1 MYNTKRIAWRAYK
14 KGYHTGE
21 SIKWF
26 SYFHSIL
33 TGACFTF
40 FIGLFSVP
48 PVNISNSFP
57 LWWATLGFAISTLLN
72 TGFSLFYIFASGERE
87 FIFELHSYSKVGNLL
102 IITSLAL
109 PVISF
114 IMLLFYYST
123 HIGVIIL
130 FVTAIILL
138 IIKRMFSEIKS
149 TKDKIEKKKLW
160 SIENEKF
167 DDYDTICE
175 HYDFP
180 IFTPEEQTQRNIEFY
195 FLIKINKIIKNFQD
209 SNPQIDNMDNIDFF
223 NNELLSIIHEMY
235 NSRNFHPGILSK
247 KTKELILLTMTDN
260 NELNKEKIAEELTK
274 LNEYIENRLYNLK

>member
-72 TGFSLFYIFASGERE
+72 TGFSLFYIFASDERE

-149 TKDKIEKKKLW
+149 TKDKIEKRKLW
-160 SIENEKF
+160 SIENDKF

-175 HYDFP
+175 QYDFP

-195 FLIKINKIIKNFQD
+195 FIIKICKIIKNFQD
-209 SNPQIDNMDNIDFF
+209 NNPQIDNMGNIDF
-223 NNELLSIIHEMY
+223 
-235 NSRNFHPGILSK
+235 
-247 KTKELILLTMTDN
+247 LIANCSTFFMKCIT
-260 NELNKEKIAEELTK
+260 A
-274 LNEYIENRLYNLK
+274 

>member
-72 TGFSLFYIFASGERE
+72 TGFSLFYIFASDERE

-114 IMLLFYYST
+114 IMLLF
-123 HIGVIIL
+123 
-130 FVTAIILL
+130 LL
-138 IIKRMFSEIKS
+138 LHTYWRNYFICHDHHFI
-149 TKDKIEKKKLW
+149 DNKK
-160 SIENEKF
+160 NVF
-167 DDYDTICE
+167 RD
-175 HYDFP
+175 
-180 IFTPEEQTQRNIEFY
+180 
-195 FLIKINKIIKNFQD
+195 KINK
-209 SNPQIDNMDNIDFF
+209 
-223 NNELLSIIHEMY
+223 
-235 NSRNFHPGILSK
+235 G
-247 KTKELILLTMTDN
+247 
-260 NELNKEKIAEELTK
+260 
-274 LNEYIENRLYNLK
+274 

>member
-1 MYNTKRIAWRAYK
+1 MYNTKQIAWRAYK

-40 FIGLFSVP
+40 FIGLFSVN
-48 PVNISNSFP
+48 PVNISNSVP

-87 FIFELHSYSKVGNLL
+87 FIFELHSYSKVANLL

-123 HIGVIIL
+123 YIGVIIL

-149 TKDKIEKKKLW
+149 TKDKIEKRKLW
-160 SIENEKF
+160 SIENDKF

-175 HYDFP
+175 QYDFP
-180 IFTPEEQTQRNIEFY
+180 IFTPEEQSQRSIELY
-195 FLIKINKIIKNFQD
+195 FLIKIYKIIKNFQD
-209 SNPQIDNMDNIDFF
+209 SNPQIDNMANIDSF
-223 NNELLSIIHEMY
+223 NNELLNIVHEMY
-235 NSRNFHPGILSK
+235 NSRNFLPGILSK
-247 KTKELILLTMTDN
+247 KTKKLILLTMTEN
-260 NELNKEKIAEELTK
+260 NELNKEKISEELTK
-274 LNEYIENRLYNLK
+274 LNEYIENRLYYLK